1 MIRLALEKDLD
12 LIIYF
17 INKIA
22 EYEKMSGDVVLDKET
37 LRDYLF
43 NKKIAKC
50 KFIMEENKEVGF
62 ALYFYNFSTFK
73 GKAGLYLEDI
83 FILEEYRNKGY
94 GKKLFLELVK
104 EAKDNNLGRMEW
116 TCLNWNE
123 PSIKF
128 YKSLGAISLDEWR
141 TYRLDESQIKEL
153 IKN

>member
-22 EYEKMSGDVVLDKET
+22 EYEKMSDDVVLDKKT

-50 KFIMEENKEVGF
+50 KFIMEDNKEVGF

-73 GKAGLYLEDI
+73 GRAGLYLEDI
-83 FILEEYRNKGY
+83 FILEEYRHKGY

-104 EAKDNNLGRMEW
+104 EAKENNLGRMEW

-128 YKSLGAISLDEWR
+128 YKSLGAISLDEWK
-141 TYRLDESQIKEL
+141 TYRLDELQIKEL
-153 IKN
+153 V

>member
-22 EYEKMSGDVVLDKET
+22 EYEKMSDDVVLDKKT

-50 KFIMEENKEVGF
+50 KFIMEDNKEVGF

-73 GKAGLYLEDI
+73 GRAGLYLEDI

-104 EAKDNNLGRMEW
+104 EAKENNLGRMEW

-128 YKSLGAISLDEWR
+128 YKSLGAISLDEWK
-141 TYRLDESQIKEL
+141 TYRLDELQIKEL
-153 IKN
+153 V

>member
-22 EYEKMSGDVVLDKET
+22 EYEKMSDDVVLDKET

-50 KFIMEENKEVGF
+50 KFIMEDNKEVGF

-73 GKAGLYLEDI
+73 GRAGLYLEDI
-83 FILEEYRNKGY
+83 FILEEYRHKGY

-104 EAKDNNLGRMEW
+104 EAKGNNLGRMEW

-128 YKSLGAISLDEWR
+128 YKSLGAISLDEWK
-141 TYRLDESQIKEL
+141 TYRLDELQIKEL
-153 IKN
+153 V

>member
-22 EYEKMSGDVVLDKET
+22 EYEKMSDDVVLDKET
-37 LRDYLF
+37 LRNYMF

-50 KFIMEENKEVGF
+50 KFIMDGNKEVGF

-73 GKAGLYLEDI
+73 GRAGLYLEDI

-104 EAKDNNLGRMEW
+104 EAKENNLGRMEW

-141 TYRLDESQIKEL
+141 TYRLDESKIKEL
-153 IKN
+153 V

>member
-22 EYEKMSGDVVLDKET
+22 EYEKMSDDVVLDKET

-50 KFIMEENKEVGF
+50 KFIMEDNKEVGF

-73 GKAGLYLEDI
+73 GRAGLYLEDI
-83 FILEEYRNKGY
+83 FILEEYRHKGY

-104 EAKDNNLGRMEW
+104 EAKENNLGRMEW
-116 TCLNWNE
+116 TCLNWNK

-128 YKSLGAISLDEWR
+128 YKSLGAISLDEWK
-141 TYRLDESQIKEL
+141 TDRLDELQIKEL
-153 IKN
+153 V

>member
-22 EYEKMSGDVVLDKET
+22 EYEKMSDDVVLDKET

-50 KFIMEENKEVGF
+50 KFIMEDNKEVGF

-83 FILEEYRNKGY
+83 FILEEYRHKGY

-104 EAKDNNLGRMEW
+104 EAKENNLGRMEW

-128 YKSLGAISLDEWR
+128 YKSLGAISLDEWKI
-141 TYRLDESQIKEL
+141 YRLDELQIKEL
-153 IKN
+153 V

>member
-22 EYEKMSGDVVLDKET
+22 EYEKMSDDVVLDKKT

-50 KFIMEENKEVGF
+50 KFIMEDNKEVGF

-83 FILEEYRNKGY
+83 FILEEYRHKGY
-94 GKKLFLELVK
+94 GKKLFLELV
-104 EAKDNNLGRMEW
+104 
-116 TCLNWNE
+116 
-123 PSIKF
+123 
-128 YKSLGAISLDEWR
+128 
-141 TYRLDESQIKEL
+141 
-153 IKN
+153 

>member
-22 EYEKMSGDVVLDKET
+22 EYEKMIDDVVLDKET

-50 KFIMEENKEVGF
+50 KFIMEDNKEVGF

-73 GKAGLYLEDI
+73 GRAGLYLEDI
-83 FILEEYRNKGY
+83 FILEEYRHKGY

-104 EAKDNNLGRMEW
+104 EAKENNLGRMEW

-128 YKSLGAISLDEWR
+128 YKSLGAISLDEWK
-141 TYRLDESQIKEL
+141 TYRLDELQIKEL
-153 IKN
+153 V

>member
-1 MIRLALEKDLD
+1 MIRTALEKDLD
-12 LIIYF
+12 LIIFF
-17 INKIA
+17 IKAIA
-22 EYEKMSGDVVLDKET
+22 EYEKMSDDVVLDKEI

-50 KFIMEENKEVGF
+50 KFILEDNKEVGF

-83 FILEEYRNKGY
+83 FVLEEYRHKGY
-94 GKKLFLELVK
+94 GKALFLDLVK
-104 EAKDNNLGRMEW
+104 EAKENSLGRMEW

-128 YKSLGAISLDEWR
+128 YRSLHARGMKEWT
-141 TYRLDESQIKEL
+141 TYRLDESQFDEL
-153 IKN
+153 IK

>member
-22 EYEKMSGDVVLDKET
+22 EYEKMSNDVVLDKET
-37 LRDYLF
+37 LKDYMF

-50 KFIMEENKEVGF
+50 KFIMEGNKEVGF

-73 GKAGLYLEDI
+73 GRAGLYLEDI

-104 EAKDNNLGRMEW
+104 EAKENNLGRMEW

-141 TYRLDESQIKEL
+141 TYRLDESKIKEL
-153 IKN
+153 V

>member
-22 EYEKMSGDVVLDKET
+22 EYEKMSDDVVLDKET

-50 KFIMEENKEVGF
+50 KFIMEDNKEVGF

-83 FILEEYRNKGY
+83 FILEEYRHKGY

-104 EAKDNNLGRMEW
+104 EAKENNLGRMEW

-141 TYRLDESQIKEL
+141 TYRLDELQIKEL
-153 IKN
+153 V

>member
-22 EYEKMSGDVVLDKET
+22 EYEKMSDDVVLDKKT

-50 KFIMEENKEVGF
+50 KFIMEDNKEVGF

-83 FILEEYRNKGY
+83 FILEEYRKY
-94 GKKLFLELVK
+94 GIGTKLFNEFKKHCKENNIQELKVTASSK
-104 EAKDNNLGRMEW
+104 NL
-116 TCLNWNE
+116 NA
-123 PSIKF
+123 IKF
-128 YKSLGAISLDEWR
+128 YQKNGFEEFETTLKMSLD
-141 TYRLDESQIKEL
+141 
-153 IKN
+153 N

>member
-22 EYEKMSGDVVLDKET
+22 EYEKMSDDVVLDKEI

-50 KFIMEENKEVGF
+50 KFIMEDNKEVGF

-73 GKAGLYLEDI
+73 GRAGLYLEDI
-83 FILEEYRNKGY
+83 FILEEYRHKGY

-104 EAKDNNLGRMEW
+104 EAKENNLGRMEW

-128 YKSLGAISLDEWR
+128 YKSLGAISLDEWKI
-141 TYRLDESQIKEL
+141 YRLDESKIREL
-153 IKN
+153 V